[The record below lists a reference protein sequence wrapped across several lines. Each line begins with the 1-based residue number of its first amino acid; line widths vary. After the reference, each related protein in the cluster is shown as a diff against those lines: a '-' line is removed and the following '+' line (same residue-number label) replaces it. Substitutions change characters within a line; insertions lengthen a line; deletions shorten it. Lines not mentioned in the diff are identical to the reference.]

1 MNPLTR
7 RTLLVGGLGLL
18 GTGALAACTSPA
30 ESPAPAGA
38 SSTGTAIT
46 HVHAITRD
54 TVTGGGAGAGA
65 GAGVILLATHEGL
78 FRLQDGELT
87 QASPVVDL
95 MGFTVTP
102 EGRYL
107 ASGHP
112 GTGTDLPE
120 PVGLIESTDQG
131 ETWEVLSR
139 GGESDFHT
147 LAAGPN
153 GVLGFDGQLRAS
165 SDGRT
170 WDTLEIPSAP
180 AALAIAPG
188 TGTILATTEDGVMRS
203 QDDGATWDTLDTPQ
217 LMSLIA
223 WADDKTI
230 VGAGVDGNL
239 LTSADAGET
248 WTASDQPI
256 GEITALGAGLTEE
269 GETEAL
275 LVADGTVLRTTDG
288 GNTIEQLL

>member
-1 MNPLTR
+1 MKPPTR
-7 RTLLVGGLGLL
+7 RTLLIGGLGIL

-30 ESPAPAGA
+30 ETPAPPATAGA
-38 SSTGTAIT
+38 SSAGTAIT

-54 TVTGGGAGAGA
+54 TVTGGGAGAGT
-65 GAGVILLATHEGL
+65 ILLATHEGL
-78 FRLQDGELT
+78 FRLQEGELT
-87 QASPVVDL
+87 QVGPVVDL

-112 GTGTDLPE
+112 GPGTDLPE

-131 ETWEVLSR
+131 QTWQVLSR
-139 GGESDFHT
+139 GGESDFHA

-170 WDTLEIPSAP
+170 WNTLEIPSAP
-180 AALAIAPG
+180 AALAIAAG
-188 TGTILATTEDGVMRS
+188 TGTILATTQDGVMRS
-203 QDDGATWDTLDTPQ
+203 ADDGATWDTLDTPQ

-223 WADDKTI
+223 WADEKTI
-230 VGAGVDGNL
+230 VGAGIDGHL
-239 LTSADAGET
+239 LTSTDAGET

>member
-18 GTGALAACTSPA
+18 GTGALAACSSPA
-30 ESPAPAGA
+30 ETPAPAGA

-54 TVTGGGAGAGA
+54 TVTGGGVGAGT
-65 GAGVILLATHEGL
+65 ILLATHEGL

-87 QASPVVDL
+87 QTGPVVDL
-95 MGFTVTP
+95 MGFTVTG

-131 ETWEVLSR
+131 GTWEVLSR

-203 QDDGATWDTLDTPQ
+203 DDDGATWEVLDTPQ
-217 LMSLIA
+217 LMSLVA
-223 WADDKTI
+223 WADEKTI
-230 VGAGVDGNL
+230 VGAGIDGHL
-239 LTSADAGET
+239 LTSTDAGES
-248 WTASDQPI
+248 WRASDQPV
-256 GEITALGAGLTEE
+256 GEITALGAST
-269 GETEAL
+269 TADNKIEAL
-275 LVADGTVLRTTDG
+275 LVADTTVLRTTDG
-288 GNTIEQLL
+288 GNTTEPLM

>member
-7 RTLLVGGLGLL
+7 RTLLVGGIGLF
-18 GTGALAACTSPA
+18 GTAALAACSSPA
-30 ESPAPAGA
+30 ETPAPAGA
-38 SSTGTAIT
+38 SSAGTAIT

-54 TVTGGGAGAGA
+54 TGTGAGAGA
-65 GAGVILLATHEGL
+65 EAGMILLATHEGL
-78 FRLQDGELT
+78 FRLQDRELT
-87 QASPVVDL
+87 QTGPVVDL

-131 ETWEVLSR
+131 ETWQVLSR
-139 GGESDFHT
+139 GGESDFHA
-147 LAAGPN
+147 LAAGPDR
-153 GVLGFDGQLRAS
+153 VLGFDGQLRAS

-170 WDTLEIPSAP
+170 WDTLEITSAP

-203 QDDGATWDTLDTPQ
+203 DDDGATWEILKTPE
-217 LMSLIA
+217 LISLVD
-223 WADDKTI
+223 WADGQTI

-239 LTSADAGET
+239 LTSRDAGKT
-248 WTASDQPI
+248 WTASDEPL
-256 GEITALGAGLTEE
+256 GEITALGASITAD
-269 GETEAL
+269 GEIETL
-275 LVADGTVLRTTDG
+275 IVADSTVLRTTDG
-288 GNTIEQLL
+288 GKTTQQLL